1 MPFLS
6 TTSRFSVIASV
17 MCLSLVPPSSGVES
31 RKVEKM
37 IEESESQTGTELL
50 VEKRGKALY
59 YKFCIPC
66 HGAEGNGKGNAS
78 YYLFP
83 KPRNLN
89 LGIFKFHSTRT
100 NTLPLNEDL
109 YKTIQNGIPG
119 TAMPPWI
126 DVLSEEEIHL
136 LAEFIKTFSRRFS
149 MELPDYEMP
158 VSLEPPFDKLSIAN
172 GRIIYKQLRCGRC
185 HGNEGDSEDR
195 LSGSIQEFGGN
206 LSFVY
211 DLRRPDQYK
220 AGAAGPD
227 IYRTLITGLDGS
239 PMNAYEYMR
248 DRELWDLVHY
258 LQSLFFI
265 QPSKSVLTDRKIYS
279 QTIEEK
285 IDLKPD
291 SPIWNGVVSFE
302 INLTPVRA
310 RKNPITRLTV
320 QSVHND
326 KEIAFR
332 LEWEDPTPNGAINGT
347 YLDQSAVQFA
357 LNQDNIS
364 EGPFFGMGERNK
376 PVNIW
381 HWRADVRQRIYNGDN
396 LKPNR
401 SHSILHPPSGLLLNP
416 FMESSVEEINSE
428 GFGTLSLQPVEDQQL
443 KGMGQWKNGRW
454 SVVFSR
460 DIKTPSRWDIKFS
473 SEKPVLLAFAL
484 WDGDNKDKNANK
496 MVSFWNILTL
506 K

>member
-1 MPFLS
+1 
-6 TTSRFSVIASV
+6 
-17 MCLSLVPPSSGVES
+17 MCLSLVSPSSGGES

-37 IEESESQTGTELL
+37 IEASEFQTGKESLL
-50 VEKRGKALY
+50 GNSGALVKRGKALY
-59 YKFCIPC
+59 HKFCIHC
-66 HGAEGNGKGNAS
+66 HGAKGNGRGKAS

-100 NTLPLNEDL
+100 NALPLNEDL
-109 YKTIQNGIPG
+109 YQTIQNGIPG
-119 TAMPPWI
+119 TAMPAWGDI
-126 DVLSEEEIHL
+126 FSEEEIHS

-149 MELPDYEMP
+149 MESPDHKMP

-172 GRIIYKQLRCGRC
+172 GRIMYRQLRCGGC

-211 DLRRPDQYK
+211 DLRRADQYK
-220 AGAAGPD
+220 AGATGPD

-239 PMNAYEYMR
+239 PMNAYEYLSDGER
-248 DRELWDLVHY
+248 WDLVHY
-258 LQSLFFI
+258 LQSLFVI
-265 QPSKSVLTDRKIYS
+265 QASKPALTDRQIYS
-279 QTIEEK
+279 QTIEKE

-291 SPIWNGVVSFE
+291 SPIWNGVASFE

-332 LEWEDPTPNGAINGT
+332 LEWEDPKPNGAVNDT

-357 LNQDNIS
+357 LNQDNIL

-381 HWRADVRQRIYNGDN
+381 HWRADVRQRIYNGEN

-401 SHSILHPPSGLLLNP
+401 SHSILHPSSGLLLNP
-416 FMESSVEEINSE
+416 FTESSVEEINSE
-428 GFGTLSLQPVEDQQL
+428 GFGSLSIQPVEDQQV

-460 DIKTPSRWDIKFS
+460 DKKTTSRWDIKFS
-473 SEKPVLLAFAL
+473 NGKPVLLAFAL